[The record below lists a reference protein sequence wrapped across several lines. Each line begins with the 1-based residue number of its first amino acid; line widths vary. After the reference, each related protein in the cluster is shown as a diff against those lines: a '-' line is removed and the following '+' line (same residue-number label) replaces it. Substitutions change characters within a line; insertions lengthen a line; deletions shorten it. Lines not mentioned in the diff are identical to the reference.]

1 MGLAQTEIDKL
12 DRQLR
17 TRGQTVRLQRAGV
30 RDEDTFVTF
39 RAFVRG
45 YKPSELNGGIEQGD
59 SVVVISPTDLEAAGI
74 KDPIVEA
81 DRIHVS
87 GSPRA
92 VRFCNPIEIE
102 GRVVRWDAWVSGP
115 M

>member
-1 MGLAQTEIDKL
+1 MGLAQDEIDKL
-12 DRQLR
+12 DRQLAR
-17 TRGQTVRLQRAGV
+17 KGQNVRLQRAGV
-30 RDEDTFVTF
+30 RDEESFVPF

-45 YKPSELNGGIEQGD
+45 YKPSELSGGIEQGD
-59 SVVVISPTDLEAAGI
+59 SVLVISPTDLAAAGI
-74 KDPIVEA
+74 VEPIAEG
-81 DRIHVS
+81 DRVHVS

-92 VRFCNPIEIE
+92 VRYCNPIEIE